1 MVRATGG
8 KEGDSWE
15 TVSTT
20 PRCMALLCT
29 QSAPVRHAG
38 VRQEAGG
45 GEAAPQ
51 AAAVG
56 AEPPDEAEH
65 LVAVHLQH
73 AHRSPHLHARV

>member
-1 MVRATGG
+1 MFYVTDPPEERR
-8 KEGDSWE
+8 E
-15 TVSTT
+15 TTV
-20 PRCMALLCT
+20 LCT

-45 GEAAPQ
+45 GEAAAQ

-73 AHRSPHLHARV
+73 AHRPPHLHTRV